1 MKKIIKLTESD
12 LTRIVKRVI
21 NEENNYTD
29 TEKKLINDMLVI
41 ISKKFKGAKRVEGDP
56 RGEGVWEDKNG
67 DEILQYYNRYFIV
80 TNDLYDELLETFEG
94 LTKKDI
100 KIVLGMFFKKRFP
113 GLSYFG
119 IEPYY

>member
-1 MKKIIKLTESD
+1 MKRIIKLTESD
-12 LTRIVKRVI
+12 LTRIIKRVI
-21 NEENNYTD
+21 NEENDYTD

-41 ISKKFKGAKRVEGDP
+41 ISKKFRGAKRVEGYP

-94 LTKKDI
+94 LTIKDI
-100 KIVLGMFFKKRFP
+100 KLVLGMFFKKRFP
-113 GLSYFG
+113 SLNYFG